1 MVNIDTIY
9 QRVLALANKEQR
21 GYITPQ
27 EFNLFANQAQMDI
40 FEQYFYDLNQF
51 MRVPG
56 NDTNHADMTNLIEEK
71 INIFE
76 EETSISS
83 GVGQDGSGNQIPVF
97 NLTASAP
104 DLYKTSQVRVYR
116 DESWRVVEKVTKKQ
130 LRLMKGGPLTAP
142 SKYRPVYTM
151 RHKNNLIECY
161 HDASTIV
168 VDYIRRPKKVNWT
181 YVVVNGKA
189 LVNISPSSGYQ
200 DFELHASEETKLV
213 VKILMLAGVTLKDPS
228 LYQVAAAEDNKNIQQ
243 EKQ

>member
-1 MVNIDTIY
+1 MVNIDTVY

-56 NDTNHADMTNLIEEK
+56 NDTNHADMVEMLEEK

-76 EETSISS
+76 KETSISS
-83 GVGQDGSGNQIPVF
+83 GIGQDGFGNQIPVF
-97 NLTASAP
+97 NLAANAP
-104 DLYKTSQVRVYR
+104 NLYRTSQVRVYR
-116 DESWRVVEKVTKKQ
+116 DGGWRVVEKVTKKQ

-151 RHKNNLIECY
+151 RDKNNLIEFY

-168 VDYIRRPKKVNWT
+168 VDYIRRPKKANWT
-181 YVVVNGKA
+181 YVVVGEKA
-189 LVNISPSSGYQ
+189 LVNPDSAAGYQ

-213 VKILMLAGVTLKDPS
+213 VKILALAGITLKDPN
-228 LYQVAAAEDNKNIQQ
+228 LYQIAATEDSKNIQQ